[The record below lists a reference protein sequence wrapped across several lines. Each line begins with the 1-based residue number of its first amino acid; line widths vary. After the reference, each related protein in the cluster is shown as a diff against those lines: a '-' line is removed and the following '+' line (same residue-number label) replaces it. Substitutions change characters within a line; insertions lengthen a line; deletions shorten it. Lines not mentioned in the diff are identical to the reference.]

1 MNSIK
6 ESKSVY
12 VKKILPPNRDPTFLN
27 ADLVSVERFFS
38 PHALSSN
45 KRWAW
50 NIPCPFNTR
59 RAIGA

>member
-1 MNSIK
+1 MWK
-6 ESKSVY
+6 Q
-12 VKKILPPNRDPTFLN
+12 ILPPNRDPIFLN

-59 RAIGA
+59 RAIGT

>member
-1 MNSIK
+1 MWK
-6 ESKSVY
+6 Q
-12 VKKILPPNRDPTFLN
+12 ILPPNRDPTFLN

-50 NIPCPFNTR
+50 KIYPALLI
-59 RAIGA
+59 RAAPLALRLK